1 MKKLKQ
7 PPPATGA
14 RVRANASSA
23 GTSQL
28 QRPKFCLEHLQK
40 DYCISKCT
48 ADEKAAFADRIHEM
62 SQLTWQ
68 QLSQAPR
75 HGQGFESIERK
86 AIKGTFP
93 SVLTQDVTI
102 LAFRFAGKAPM
113 VGFRSAEVFHVVWL
127 DRTFELYD
135 H

>member
-1 MKKLKQ
+1 M
-7 PPPATGA
+7 
-14 RVRANASSA
+14 RASDSSV

-40 DYCISKCT
+40 DHCISRCT
-48 ADEKAAFADRIHEM
+48 SDEKAAFAERIHEM

-75 HGQGFESIERK
+75 HGQGYESIARN

-93 SVLTQDVTI
+93 SVVTDDVTL
-102 LAFRFAGKAPM
+102 LAFRFCGKAPM
-113 VGFRSAEVFHVVWL
+113 VGFRTGEVFHVVWF
-127 DRTFELYD
+127 DREFSLYD

>member
-1 MKKLKQ
+1 
-7 PPPATGA
+7 
-14 RVRANASSA
+14 
-23 GTSQL
+23 
-28 QRPKFCLEHLQK
+28 
-40 DYCISKCT
+40 
-48 ADEKAAFADRIHEM
+48 M

-75 HGQGFESIERK
+75 HGQGFESIARK

-102 LAFRFAGKAPM
+102 LAFRFNGKAPM
-113 VGFRSAEVFHVVWL
+113 VGFRSGEVFHVVWL